1 MSMHLVRPYIT
12 TTNYKKRKAKKKT
25 KSILEAEARHNK
37 WLRKIGAHPDQI
49 AENKKKNG
57 KSSGLSIP
65 SYETD
70 KKAAPTSDIIPSGN
84 TAQKERQNYSGGRKL
99 LGIAAMHKSNLVPVF
114 EKEDAKDISNM
125 RRD

>member
-1 MSMHLVRPYIT
+1 MVRPYIT
-12 TTNYKKRKAKKKT
+12 TTNYRKRKAKKKT
-25 KSILEAEARHNK
+25 KNVLEAEIKHNK
-37 WLRKIGAHPDQI
+37 WLRKMGAHPEQI
-49 AENKKKNG
+49 AESRKKNG
-57 KSSGLSIP
+57 EGSGLSIP
-65 SYETD
+65 SYDPD

-114 EKEDAKDISNM
+114 DREDAKDISNM